1 MSSNAPDKPEEDNI
15 PLLEDVV
22 TPDELDAESELVNLD
37 EDTESVGSQTPEY
50 DKILHDMRD
59 DIVAQLQAD
68 LHPLLVQ
75 SVEQAIHEAMERA
88 ARVMHQELTRPLEQ
102 RLLDLI
108 EERMEQ
114 EFGPREHPLHSDEGK

>member
-75 SVEQAIHEAMERA
+75 SVEQAIHEALERA
-88 ARVMHQELTRPLEQ
+88 ARAMHQELTRPLEQ

>member
-1 MSSNAPDKPEEDNI
+1 MSSNAPDKPDEDNI

-22 TPDELDAESELVNLD
+22 TPDELDVEPELVSID
-37 EDTESVGSQTPEY
+37 EDTESVVSTTPEY

-88 ARVMHQELTRPLEQ
+88 SRVLHQELTRPLEQ

-114 EFGPREHPLHSDEGK
+114 EFGPREHHHDGDVDK

>member
-37 EDTESVGSQTPEY
+37 EDTESVDSQTPEY